1 MVEVATSLLEVKK
14 DDVIRTI
21 HDLEFA
27 GTNYFHIDVM
37 DGKFVKNNT
46 ASLMME
52 YTEYI
57 KQVANTKTEV
67 HLMVNDV
74 ESYVKD
80 YVDMEI
86 DCIIFHIESLKNK
99 NEILKLISFIKEK
112 NIKVGLSIS
121 PKTSIEKICISV
133 RD

>member
-1 MVEVATSLLEVKK
+1 
-14 DDVIRTI
+14 
-21 HDLEFA
+21 
-27 GTNYFHIDVM
+27 
-37 DGKFVKNNT
+37 
-46 ASLMME
+46 ME

-86 DCIIFHIESLKNK
+86 DKFLGLYYFVSKTDMYGAACSLATYVKVSPYGVNTFNSSGLGGSGRYQIDYADNFLPENTVGNNDVRNK
-99 NEILKLISFIKEK
+99 QINDFF
-112 NIKVGLSIS
+112 N
-121 PKTSIEKICISV
+121 KTAKKKKTK
-133 RD
+133 